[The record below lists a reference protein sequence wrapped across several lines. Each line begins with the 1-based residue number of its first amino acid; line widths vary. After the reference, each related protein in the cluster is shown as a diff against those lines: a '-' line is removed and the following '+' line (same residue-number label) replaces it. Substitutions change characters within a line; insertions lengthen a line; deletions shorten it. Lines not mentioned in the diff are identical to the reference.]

1 MYRKWNLAKA
11 LNTLNF
17 AGRKPLLMLATTIA
31 LGGGLH
37 NSAIAQIIG
46 GGLIPR
52 VVGGVSVDADGVAR
66 DVLATDAAR
75 SAELLRQKVQGAS
88 QELNKATNSRHVS
101 LKKLTA
107 ALIDAHQ
114 NRAPLSEEIAFM
126 GGLTRI
132 EYILL
137 YPEQNDIVLVGPA
150 EGWKVAQDGTVVGIE
165 SELPVIHAEDFVMAF
180 AKLNNPSPQIISCS
194 IEPTKEGSERLQS
207 VLDKVKIVKGQSPQ
221 VFEPA
226 MREAFGPQQ
235 VIIQGVEAN
244 SNIARVIFAADYQM
258 KRIGMKLKQSPVSGL
273 SSYVDMLRHANSP
286 SNQSR
291 WWMACNYAPVQKSE
305 DALAWRIQ
313 GPGIKVLTEEEV
325 VQSDGTRLGTG
336 EKQPLAAKWADQ
348 FTAKIEELSSA
359 EPAIGQL
366 RNIMDLCVAA
376 AIIRTHGLEELAQC
390 DLSPL
395 NSLVIEQPEQ
405 AAPAPSTVDP
415 QCSFVRAG
423 NSWIVTTSG
432 GVLVDPWSTVQQP
445 TVTQDLKPVYQQG
458 TPKANL
464 WIWN

>member
-1 MYRKWNLAKA
+1 MYRKWNLAQA
-11 LNTLNF
+11 LKTFNI
-17 AGRKPLLMLATTIA
+17 AGRKPLFMLAATLA
-31 LGGGLH
+31 LGSNLTDFANG
-37 NSAIAQIIG
+37 QIIG
-46 GGLIPR
+46 GGLLPS
-52 VVGGVSVDADGVAR
+52 VVGGVSVDAEGVAR

-75 SAELLRQKVQGAS
+75 SAELLRQKIQGAG
-88 QELNKATNSRHVS
+88 QELKQATNTRHLS
-101 LKKLTA
+101 LKMLTA
-107 ALIDAHQ
+107 ALLEAHQ
-114 NRAPLSEEIAFM
+114 NHAPLSEEIAFM

-132 EYILL
+132 EYNLL

-165 SELPVIHAEDFVMAF
+165 SELPVINAEDFVMAF
-180 AKLNNPSPQIISCS
+180 AKLNTASPQVISCS

-207 VLDKVKIVKGQSPQ
+207 VLNKVKIVKGQSPQ
-221 VFEPA
+221 MFEPA

-235 VIIQGVEAN
+235 VIIQGVEPN

-258 KRIGMKLKQSPVSGL
+258 KRIGMKLKQSPVNGL
-273 SSYVDMLRHANSP
+273 PSYVDMLRHANSP

-291 WWMACNYAPVQKSE
+291 WWMACNYAPVEKSE

-348 FTAKIEELSSA
+348 FTAKIEELSAA

-366 RNIMDLCVAA
+366 RNIMDLCVVA
-376 AIIRTHGLEELAQC
+376 AIIRTHGLEQLAQC

-395 NSLVIEQPEQ
+395 NSLVIEQPQQ

-445 TVTQDLKPVYQQG
+445 TITQDLKPVHLQG
-458 TPKANL
+458 TPKSNQ
-464 WIWN
+464 WFWN